1 MNNKH
6 VLACKCVESK
16 KKLEITEPKCI
27 ESINQKFLD
36 NWEIHYDPLISCFK
50 TLQQTSIFH

>member
-27 ESINQKFLD
+27 EYINQKF
-36 NWEIHYDPLISCFK
+36 WRIEKYIMICS
-50 TLQQTSIFH
+50 